1 MSKSLRVL
9 YAAGPGN
16 VIGTYN
22 YWRKGEEDPSQV
34 AITYSSQF
42 YDVCRDLEAEC
53 YVISLCEEKQCLRD
67 GKFTLEHRP
76 NPLRKAS
83 GLLYH
88 LGQVWYGLG
97 LIATAIAWRA
107 NFAIIADGSTHW
119 FVLSILSSLGVQ
131 VVPSLHCTPWGKF
144 VPQRKIDKLLA
155 KLNRNFFTNSCT
167 AIMAISD
174 DVAKQLAN
182 MTEGKNNPIVQFKPT
197 YRPTEFAAIKQ
208 PDAEHS
214 PFRVLFV
221 GRVEANKG
229 VFDLLEIAKRFAAL
243 GRKDITFDICGTGS
257 ALDVLRQ
264 QVKQDLVDSSFT
276 FHGYC
281 NKLKMKEMLSKSHVV
296 IVPTKTDF
304 VEGFNKV
311 IAEGVLSG
319 RPVIT
324 SAVCPALS
332 YMQGSLVEVPPDDIT
347 AYGDAILKLCED
359 REFYEQK
366 RQYSKQLS
374 ERFYDISS
382 GWGAALKSI
391 LVKSKNNVNSG
402 KKILDASFPTA
413 GETCV

>member
-1 MSKSLRVL
+1 MSRSLRVL

-76 NPLRKAS
+76 NSLRKAS

-88 LGQVWYGLG
+88 VGQVWYGLG

-107 NFAIIADGSTHW
+107 NFAIVADGTTHW
-119 FVLSILSSLGVQ
+119 FVLSILSWLGVQ
-131 VVPSLHCTPWGKF
+131 VVPSLHCTPWRKF
-144 VPQRKIDKLLA
+144 GPQRKIDKLLSR
-155 KLNRNFFTNSCT
+155 LNRNLFAKSCN

-174 DVAKQLAN
+174 DVAKQLGE
-182 MTEGKNNPIVQFKPT
+182 MTEGKNKPIVQFKPT
-197 YRPTEFAAIKQ
+197 YRRTEFAAIKQ

-243 GRKDITFDICGTGS
+243 GRNDITFDICGTGS
-257 ALDVLRQ
+257 VLDALRQ
-264 QVKQDLVDSSFT
+264 EIKLGGVDSSFT

-281 NKLKMKEMLSKSHVV
+281 NQLKIREMLSKSHVV

-324 SAVCPALS
+324 SAVCPAVS
-332 YMQGSLVEVPPDDIT
+332 YMQGTLVEVPPDDIT
-347 AYGDAILKLCED
+347 AYGDAILNLCEN

-366 RQYSKQLS
+366 RQYPKQLS
-374 ERFYDISS
+374 ERFYQVSN

-391 LVKSKNNVNSG
+391 LLATKESADLD
-402 KKILDASFPTA
+402 KKFLELSCPTA
-413 GETCV
+413 GATQL

>member
-1 MSKSLRVL
+1 MSKSLRFL

-22 YWRKGEEDPSQV
+22 YWRKGEDDPSQV

-42 YDVCRDLEAEC
+42 YDVCRDLDAEC

-76 NPLRKAS
+76 NQLRKAS

-107 NFAIIADGSTHW
+107 NFAIVAEGTTHW

-131 VVPSLHCTPWGKF
+131 VVPSLHCTPWRKF
-144 VPQRKIDKLLA
+144 GPQRKSEKLLS
-155 KLNRNFFTNSCT
+155 KLNRNFFTKSCT

-182 MTEGKNNPIVQFKPT
+182 LTEGKNKPIVQFKAN
-197 YRPTEFAAIKQ
+197 YRRTEFAAIKE

-221 GRVEANKG
+221 GRIEANKG

-257 ALDVLRQ
+257 ALDALRQ
-264 QVKQDLVDSSFT
+264 EIKLALVDSSFT

-281 NKLKMKEMLSKSHVV
+281 NKLKMQEMFSKSHVV

-311 IAEGVLSG
+311 IAEAVLSG

-324 SAVCPALS
+324 SAVCPAVS
-332 YMQGSLVEVPPDDIT
+332 YMQGTLVEVAPDDVT
-347 AYGDAILKLCED
+347 AYGDAILKLCDD

-366 RQYSKQLS
+366 RQYPKQLS
-374 ERFYDISS
+374 ERFYDISN

-391 LVKSKNNVNSG
+391 LVASKKNVDAEKKFLEGICPSSGANS
-402 KKILDASFPTA
+402 F
-413 GETCV
+413 